1 RSLDHGEQ
9 QRSFQHG
16 KCRADT
22 DSWAPA
28 EGEKGKARNFAGADG
43 VFAPA
48 LGIEC
53 IWIGEKAR
61 VAMRQGL
68 KDEIVCAFSHSI
80 ATDFAVRYR
89 FPTDAP
95 DGGVKSHGFFE
106 HHFRVAQTGKVL

>member
-1 RSLDHGEQ
+1 MAGDEVEMKRSLDHGEQ

-22 DSWAPA
+22 NSWAPA
-28 EGEKGKARNFAGADG
+28 EWEIGKARNFAGADG

-61 VAMRQGL
+61 VAMRQ
-68 KDEIVCAFSHSI
+68 
-80 ATDFAVRYR
+80 
-89 FPTDAP
+89 
-95 DGGVKSHGFFE
+95 
-106 HHFRVAQTGKVL
+106 